1 MRKTYLSVGIAAI
14 LGATTLLSSC
24 IGSFNL
30 TNKVLD
36 WNKTI
41 GDKFV
46 NEVVFI
52 AMHIVPIYGITIFA
66 DAVVFNS
73 IEFWTGDNPVVKAGE
88 VKEVTGEKAKY
99 QVMTTENG
107 YQITNETTKQ
117 EMNLVYNTKNQ
128 SWSAVSGTE
137 SVMLLQFTSDNTAMV
152 YNGSNMTKVELSQAG
167 VMAFRQAFNSTNF
180 ALK

>member
-1 MRKTYLSVGIAAI
+1 MRKTYLSVGVAAL
-14 LGATTLLSSC
+14 LGATVLFSSC
-24 IGSFNL
+24 IGSFKL

-46 NEVVFI
+46 NEVVFF
-52 AMHIVPIYGITIFA
+52 AMHIVPVYEISIFA
-66 DAVVFNS
+66 DAVILNS
-73 IEFWTGDNPVVKAGE
+73 IEFWTGDNPVAKAGE
-88 VKEVTGEKAKY
+88 VKEVVGEKAKY

-117 EMNLVYNTKNQ
+117 EMNLVYNVENQ
-128 SWSAVSGTE
+128 SWTAVSGNE
-137 SVMLLQFTSDNTAMV
+137 SVLLLQFTSDHTAMV
-152 YNGSNMTKVELSQAG
+152 YTGTNMTEVELSHNG
-167 VMAFRQAFNSTNF
+167 VLAFRQALNSSNF

>member
-1 MRKTYLSVGIAAI
+1 MRKSYLSVGIAVL

-24 IGSFNL
+24 IGSFSL

-46 NEVVFI
+46 NEVVFV
-52 AMHIVPIYGITIFA
+52 AMSIVPIYQLSIFA
-66 DAVVFNS
+66 DAVIFNS
-73 IEFWTGDNPVVKAGE
+73 LEFWTGENPVVKAGE

-99 QVMTTENG
+99 QVMTMENG

-117 EMNLVYNTKNQ
+117 EMTLVYNAENK
-128 SWSAVSGTE
+128 SWTAVSGNE
-137 SVMLLQFTSDNTAMV
+137 SVLLLQFTSDNTAMV
-152 YNGSNMTKVELSQAG
+152 YTGSNMTEVEMSHNG
-167 VMAFRQAFNSTNF
+167 VMAFRQAINSTNF

>member
-1 MRKTYLSVGIAAI
+1 MRKTYLSVGIAALI
-14 LGATTLLSSC
+14 GATTLFSSC
-24 IGSFNL
+24 IGSFKL

-46 NEVVFI
+46 NEVVFV
-52 AMHIVPIYGITIFA
+52 AMHIVPVYQLSIFA
-66 DAVVFNS
+66 DAVILNS
-73 IEFWTGDNPVVKAGE
+73 IEFWTGENPVVKAGE

-99 QVMTTENG
+99 QVLTTENG

-117 EMNLVYNTKNQ
+117 EMNLVYNAENQ
-128 SWSAVSGTE
+128 SWTAVSGNE
-137 SVMLLQFTSDNTAMV
+137 SVLLLQFTSDNKAMV
-152 YNGSNMTKVELSQAG
+152 YTGTNMTEVELSHNG
-167 VMAFRQAFNSTNF
+167 VLAFRQALNSTNF

>member
-1 MRKTYLSVGIAAI
+1 MKKTYLSVGIAALI
-14 LGATTLLSSC
+14 GATTLFSSC
-24 IGSFNL
+24 IGSFKL

-41 GDKFV
+41 DDKFV

-52 AMHIVPIYGITIFA
+52 ALHIVPVYQLSIFA
-66 DAVVFNS
+66 DAVVLNS
-73 IEFWTGDNPVVKAGE
+73 IEFWTGENPVTKAGE

-107 YQITNETTKQ
+107 YKITNETTKL
-117 EMNLVYNTKNQ
+117 EMDLVYNTKNQ
-128 SWSAVSGTE
+128 SWTAVSGNE
-137 SVMLLQFTSDNTAMV
+137 SVLLLQFTSDNTAMV
-152 YNGSNMTKVELSQAG
+152 YTGTNMTEVELSHNG
-167 VMAFRQAFNSTNF
+167 VLAFRQALNSTNF